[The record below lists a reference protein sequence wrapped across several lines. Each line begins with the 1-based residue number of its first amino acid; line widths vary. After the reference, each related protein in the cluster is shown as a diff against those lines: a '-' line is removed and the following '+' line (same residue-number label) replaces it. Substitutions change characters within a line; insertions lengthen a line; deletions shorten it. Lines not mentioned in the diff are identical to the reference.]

1 MPGVITVPF
10 LAKQR
15 FGNALFIYCFA
26 RGYAE
31 HMGAELQCPDWIG
44 RKLFVNATEPP
55 ITRNLRWTELDSISK
70 LPLGYFMGQTDIAL
84 RVFAQHEVYLDYYTR
99 AKAREWL
106 KLKPELE
113 FYTSS
118 PSMPDTAYSAAH
130 VRKGDYTLEP
140 FCNYYCEVSDESYAK
155 AIEQF
160 DIPEP
165 ILRVQ
170 EGARTP
176 PPELEAVGLGFLP
189 DFLLLRDATHLLRA
203 NSSFSVW
210 ASWLGNA
217 KTYAPVV
224 EDKVG
229 LQTVPFVFGNHPCT
243 AGRFKNQSD
252 LHLKEK

>member
-15 FGNALFIYCFA
+15 LGNALFIYCFA

-31 HMGAELQCPDWIG
+31 SMGAELQVPPWIG
-44 RKLFVNATEPP
+44 QKLFINATEPP
-55 ITRNLRWTELDSISK
+55 ITQNFHWTELDSLSR
-70 LPLGYFMGQTDIAL
+70 LPVDYWFGAVNIAI
-84 RVFAQHEVYLDYYTR
+84 RAYCQHASHLAYWTR
-99 AKAREWL
+99 AKAKEWL
-106 KLKPELE
+106 KLKPEFE
-113 FYTSS
+113 KYAFNS
-118 PSMPDTAYSAAH
+118 PMPYSACH
-130 VRKGDYTLEP
+130 VRRGDITIDPVLRA
-140 FCNYYCEVSDESYAK
+140 NYCEVSDESYME
-155 AIEQF
+155 AIEKF
-160 DIPEP
+160 NIPEP

-176 PPELEAVGLGFLP
+176 PPELEAQGLGFLP
-189 DFLLLRDATHLLRA
+189 DFLLLRDAAHLLRA

-229 LQTVPFVFGNHPCT
+229 LQDVEFVLGNHPCT
-243 AGRFKNQSD
+243 AGRFKNQSE
-252 LHLKEK
+252 LFLRES

>member
-10 LAKQR
+10 LHKQR
-15 FGNALFIYCFA
+15 LGNSMFLYCFA

-31 HMGAELQCPDWIG
+31 AMGAELQCPDWIG

-55 ITRNLRWTELDSISK
+55 ITQNLHWTELDSLSK
-70 LPLGYFMGQTDIAL
+70 QPLGYFLGATNIAL
-84 RVFAQHEVYLDYYTR
+84 RLYAQHQIFIDYYTR

-106 KLKPELE
+106 KLKPEFEAYAPKLAE
-113 FYTSS
+113 
-118 PSMPDTAYSAAH
+118 PYSAAH
-130 VRKGDYTLEP
+130 VRRGDISTDPLLRQ
-140 FCNYYCEVSDESYAK
+140 NYCEVSDESYEN
-155 AIEQF
+155 AIEKF
-160 DIPEP
+160 NIAEP
-165 ILRVQ
+165 IYRVQ

-176 PPELEAVGLGFLP
+176 PPELETQGLGFLP

-229 LQTVPFVFGNHPCT
+229 LQHVEFVEGNHPCT

-252 LHLKEK
+252 LWLKE

>member
-10 LAKQR
+10 LHKQR
-15 FGNALFIYCFA
+15 AGNAMFIYVFSKA
-26 RGYAE
+26 YAE
-31 HMGAELQCPDWIG
+31 HMGAELQVPNWFGEKI
-44 RKLFVNATEPP
+44 FINATEPR
-55 ITRNLRWTELDSISK
+55 ISVNLRWTELDAISK
-70 LPLGYFMGQTDIAL
+70 LPLGYWMGQTDIAI
-84 RVFAQHEVYLDYYTR
+84 RSYCQHEVYLDYYTR
-99 AKAREWL
+99 ANAKEWL
-106 KLKPELE
+106 KLKPEFE
-113 FYTSS
+113 AYAPKTEQ
-118 PSMPDTAYSAAH
+118 PYSAAH
-130 VRKGDYTLEP
+130 VRRGDFVSDP
-140 FCNYYCEVSDESYAK
+140 FTAANYCIVSDESYER

-176 PPELEAVGLGFLP
+176 PAELEAQGLGFLS

-224 EDKVG
+224 EDRVG
-229 LQTVPFVFGNHPCT
+229 LQDVDFVEGNHPCT

-252 LHLKEK
+252 LWLKET

>member
-15 FGNALFIYCFA
+15 AGNAFFIYVFA
-26 RGYAE
+26 KGYAE
-31 HMGAELQCPDWIG
+31 HVGAELQVPPWFGEKI
-44 RKLFVNATEPP
+44 FVNATEPR
-55 ITRNLRWTELDSISK
+55 ISRNFHWTELDSIST
-70 LPLGYFMGQTDIAL
+70 LPIGYWFGRTDIAI
-84 RVFAQHEVYLDYYTR
+84 RAFCQHEVYLDYWTR
-99 AKAREWL
+99 AKARQWL
-106 KLKPELE
+106 MLKPEFE
-113 FYTSS
+113 AYA
-118 PSMPDTAYSAAH
+118 PKAEQKPYSAAH
-130 VRKGDYTLEP
+130 VRRGDYLDNP
-140 FCNYYCEVSDESYAK
+140 NYCIVSDESYER

-176 PPELEAVGLGFLP
+176 PPELEAQGLGFLS

-203 NSSFSVW
+203 NSSFSWW
-210 ASWLGNA
+210 AGTLGHG
-217 KTYAPVV
+217 KVYSPVV

-229 LQTVPFVFGNHPCT
+229 LQHVEFVEGNHPCT

-252 LHLKEK
+252 LWLKET

>member
-10 LAKQR
+10 LQKQR

-55 ITRNLRWTELDSISK
+55 ITRHLHWTELDSLSK
-70 LPLGYFMGQTDIAL
+70 LPLGYFCGRTDIAL
-84 RVFAQHEVYLDYYTR
+84 RVYAQHQVYLDYYTR
-99 AKAREWL
+99 AQAREWL
-106 KLKPELE
+106 KLKPEFE
-113 FYTSS
+113 AYA
-118 PSMPDTAYSAAH
+118 PKMEQPYSAAH
-130 VRKGDYTLEP
+130 VRRGDFVSDP
-140 FCNYYCEVSDESYAK
+140 FTAANYCQVSDESYEK

-176 PPELEAVGLGFLP
+176 PPELEVQGLGFLP

-229 LQTVPFVFGNHPCT
+229 LQDVEFVEGNHPCT

-252 LHLKEK
+252 LWLKET

>member
-1 MPGVITVPF
+1 MPVVTVPF

-31 HMGAELQCPDWIG
+31 AMNAELQVPEWIG
-44 RKLFVNATEPP
+44 QKIFINATEPP
-55 ITRNLRWTELDSISK
+55 ITQNFRWTELDSLSK
-70 LPLGYFMGQTDIAL
+70 QP
-84 RVFAQHEVYLDYYTR
+84 VDYWFGTVNVAIRAYCQNQAHLAYWTR
-99 AKAREWL
+99 AKAKQWL
-106 KLKPELE
+106 KLKPEFE
-113 FYTSS
+113 AYAPKFSE
-118 PSMPDTAYSAAH
+118 PYSAAH
-130 VRKGDYTLEP
+130 VRRGDYVHDP
-140 FCNYYCEVSDESYAK
+140 FIAANYCQVSDESYER

-165 ILRVQ
+165 IYRVQ
-170 EGARTP
+170 EGARP
-176 PPELEAVGLGFLP
+176 VPPELEASGLGFLP

-229 LQTVPFVFGNHPCT
+229 LQTVPFVLGNHPCT

-252 LHLKEK
+252 LHLKP